1 MTIPNSFVLTL
12 PVNILQLCVNIIL
25 WGVYKMWDLLV
36 VFSFLMLVGLS
47 ILSYT
52 LGYRQG
58 YADAELHAKL
68 VAVRERSILQATQKH
83 MEDFKETWK
92 A

>member
-1 MTIPNSFVLTL
+1 MTIPNSFALTL

-25 WGVYKMWDLLV
+25 WGVYKMLDIVVTFGFLL
-36 VFSFLMLVGLS
+36 LVGLS
-47 ILSYT
+47 ILSYM
-52 LGYRQG
+52 LGYREG
-58 YADAELHAKL
+58 YTDAEVHAKL

>member
-1 MTIPNSFVLTL
+1 
-12 PVNILQLCVNIIL
+12 
-25 WGVYKMWDLLV
+25 MWDLLV

-58 YADAELHAKL
+58 YADAELHVKL
-68 VAVRERSILQATQKH
+68 VAVRERAILQATQKH